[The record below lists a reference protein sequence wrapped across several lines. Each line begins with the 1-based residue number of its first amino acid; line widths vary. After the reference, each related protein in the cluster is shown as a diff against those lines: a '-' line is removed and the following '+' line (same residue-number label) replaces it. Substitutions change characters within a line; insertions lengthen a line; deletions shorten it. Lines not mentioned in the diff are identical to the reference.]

1 MQNNKMYA
9 IIGFVILLFMM
20 NGHAQV
26 LNQNLVDSTRNK
38 EILIDYVNR
47 EGLQTG
53 EFESHYLNEYSSYL
67 ADIDIINELN
77 GPLAAYDILIVLASW
92 CIDSKEQ
99 VPRFLR
105 ILDLAAYP
113 EEKLLMLAVD
123 FQKKA
128 HEVETDFLNI
138 ERVPTF
144 ILYKEGIEQGRIVET
159 PEKSLELDLLRI
171 MDISEKR

>member
-1 MQNNKMYA
+1 MQSNKMYA
-9 IIGFVILLFMM
+9 ISYLVIFIFMM

-26 LNQNLVDSTRNK
+26 LNQNVVDSTRNR
-38 EILIDYVNR
+38 EILIDYVNK

-53 EFESHYLNEYSSYL
+53 EFESHYMDEYSNYSADNDAINKLKESL
-67 ADIDIINELN
+67 AE
-77 GPLAAYDILIVLASW
+77 YDILIVLASW

-123 FQKKA
+123 SNKKA
-128 HEVETDFLNI
+128 RDVETDFLDI
-138 ERVPTF
+138 VLVPTF
-144 ILYKEGIEQGRIVET
+144 ILYKEGIEKGRIVET

-171 MDISEKR
+171 IE

>member
-1 MQNNKMYA
+1 MQSNKMYA
-9 IIGFVILLFMM
+9 FICLLIFLSMKNGFT
-20 NGHAQV
+20 QV
-26 LNQNLVDSTRNK
+26 LNQSLVDPTRNR
-38 EILIDYVNR
+38 EILIDYVNK

-53 EFESHYLNEYSSYL
+53 EFESHYMDEYSNYSADNDAINKLKESL
-67 ADIDIINELN
+67 AE
-77 GPLAAYDILIVLASW
+77 YDILIVLASW

-123 FQKKA
+123 SNKKA
-128 HEVETDFLNI
+128 RDVETDFLDI

-144 ILYKEGIEQGRIVET
+144 ILYKEGIEKGRIVET

-171 MDISEKR
+171 IE